1 MDDVKVPTI
10 VKSFKKCCISNA
22 MDGTEDDMLWEDA
35 EETPHEPIAAAA
47 TRSQRP
53 HETAATTSTKGEI
66 APMRLMPPPLPKL
79 KGRTIFFPGYQQI
92 LMMICYAL

>member
-35 EETPHEPIAAAA
+35 DETPHEPIAAAA
-47 TRSQRP
+47 TTNRS
-53 HETAATTSTKGEI
+53 
-66 APMRLMPPPLPKL
+66 L
-79 KGRTIFFPGYQQI
+79 
-92 LMMICYAL
+92 